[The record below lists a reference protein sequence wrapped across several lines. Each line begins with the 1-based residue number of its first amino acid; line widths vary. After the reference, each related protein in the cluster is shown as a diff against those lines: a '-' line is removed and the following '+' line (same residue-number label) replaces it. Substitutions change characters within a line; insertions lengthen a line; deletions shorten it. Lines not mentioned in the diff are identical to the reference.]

1 MTGHESREALLGMLA
16 GPLAAK
22 GLDLEDV
29 QLTGAGRRRIIRV
42 LIDKDGGVS
51 LDDIADATADV
62 SAALDHEDVLGNAPY
77 TLEVTSPGVDR
88 PLSLARHWRRNVD
101 RLVKVTPRAGEPF
114 TARITAADDSGATVE
129 VDGVETGLVYADIA
143 KARVEIEFN
152 RPPAALEGERSSARL
167 LQTSPDRTGSASAGH
182 RDDDDDDKE

>member
-16 GPLAAK
+16 GPLADK

-51 LDDIADATADV
+51 LDDIADATTDV
-62 SAALDHEDVLGNAPY
+62 SAALDHEDVLGNASY

-88 PLSLARHWRRNVD
+88 PLSLPRHWRRNVD
-101 RLVKVTPRAGEPF
+101 RLVKVTPRVGEPF
-114 TARITAADDSGATVE
+114 TARIAAADDSGATVE
-129 VDGVETGLVYADIA
+129 VDGVETELTYDDIV

-152 RPPAALEGERSSARL
+152 RPTGVGKGERSSGRVH
-167 LQTSPDRTGSASAGH
+167 QTSDDRAGH
-182 RDDDDDDKE
+182 PFAGRDDEDRE